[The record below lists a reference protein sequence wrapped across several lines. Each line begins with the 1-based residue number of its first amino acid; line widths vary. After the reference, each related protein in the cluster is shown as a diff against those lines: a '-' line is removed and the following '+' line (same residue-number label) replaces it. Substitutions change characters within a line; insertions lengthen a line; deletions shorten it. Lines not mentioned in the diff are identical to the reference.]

1 MARAEASIPSV
12 DLGALTRARR
22 RTTLLRA
29 ALALLLLAL
38 LALAVLAARELQAP
52 AQSVIP
58 QGRSGVIVLDLSRS
72 IGSGPAR
79 NVRKALERLD
89 SPEQRVGLVV
99 FSDTAYELLPPG
111 SPGNELKAIIR
122 FFTPLRG
129 RVTGQGEP
137 VLPPSPWDES
147 FRAGT
152 QISVGLEAG
161 WQALRRE
168 HIRDGALV
176 LISDL
181 ATQPDDLRRL
191 VPLLTQMRRKNVP
204 LKILALNPSRMDR
217 TLFARIVGTNAF
229 VEEPPRLGL
238 GGALRGVEAAL
249 RKPLP
254 WALMVA
260 SFALLFALAL
270 NELLCGRLVLPARRA
285 AA

>member
-1 MARAEASIPSV
+1 M
-12 DLGALTRARR
+12 L
-22 RTTLLRA
+22 
-29 ALALLLLAL
+29 ALALLAF

-72 IGSGPAR
+72 IGFGPAR

-111 SPGNELKAIIR
+111 SPGNELKPIIR
-122 FFTPLRG
+122 FFTPLRAPVG
-129 RVTGQGEP
+129 ERREP
-137 VLPPSPWDES
+137 VLPESPWDES

-152 QISVGLEAG
+152 QISVGLQVG
-161 WQALRRE
+161 WRALRRE

-181 ATQPDDLRRL
+181 ATQPDDLRNL
-191 VPLLTQMRRKNVP
+191 VPLLTQMRRKHVP
-204 LKILALNPSRMDR
+204 LKILALNPSHMDR

-229 VEEPPRLGL
+229 VEDPPRLGL
-238 GGALRGVEAAL
+238 GGALHGVESAL
-249 RKPLP
+249 EEPLP
-254 WALMVA
+254 WALMA
-260 SFALLFALAL
+260 AALAL
-270 NELLCGRLVLPARRA
+270 LLALAANELLCGRLVLPARRA